1 MNTAGTSVIPELPV
15 MRVVKSEIRNLR
27 LELRS
32 RDPKFEMEERSS
44 LLASQRPSRGNSKL
58 PKPDPQFKSLTPNSV
73 SNKDSRPS
81 KNAWPAWR
89 LVKCEAGKGWYVARP
104 PA

>member
-44 LLASQRPSRGNSKL
+44 LLASQQR
-58 PKPDPQFKSLTPNSV
+58 
-73 SNKDSRPS
+73 
-81 KNAWPAWR
+81 
-89 LVKCEAGKGWYVARP
+89 VAN
-104 PA
+104 

>member
-15 MRVVKSEIRNLR
+15 MRVVKSEIRNFR

-44 LLASQRPSRGNSKL
+44 LPAFQPPSRGCKL
-58 PKPDPQFKSLTPNSV
+58 IWAQVNEGNNVPLLTLLN
-73 SNKDSRPS
+73 
-81 KNAWPAWR
+81 
-89 LVKCEAGKGWYVARP
+89 LTGKVF
-104 PA
+104 

>member
-15 MRVVKSEIRNLR
+15 MRVVKSEIRNFR

-44 LLASQRPSRGNSKL
+44 LLAFQPPSRG
-58 PKPDPQFKSLTPNSV
+58 
-73 SNKDSRPS
+73 
-81 KNAWPAWR
+81 
-89 LVKCEAGKGWYVARP
+89 
-104 PA
+104 

>member
-44 LLASQRPSRGNSKL
+44 LLASQPPSRG
-58 PKPDPQFKSLTPNSV
+58 
-73 SNKDSRPS
+73 
-81 KNAWPAWR
+81 
-89 LVKCEAGKGWYVARP
+89 
-104 PA
+104 

>member
-1 MNTAGTSVIPELPV
+1 
-15 MRVVKSEIRNLR
+15 MRVVKSGIRNFP
-27 LELRS
+27 LEPPSRAQAEGLRS

-73 SNKDSRPS
+73 SNKDSRPP